1 MYKYL
6 ILLFCFVLFGCAKEQ
21 IVDRIKLIQSIGFDL
36 QEDTFKV
43 SGTYYAYNNKVGLS
57 LMNGEA
63 KSFNEVLT
71 LFTAQSDHPI
81 AIGQLRTMMISDT
94 MARRGIS
101 NLATTII
108 RDPLMSNNAILVLT
122 NEHASDV
129 LSETL
134 KHPPSYLSNLIKQN
148 MESGNTPVTNGHLFL
163 DQYFGEG
170 QDVYLPILFMNP
182 QGILQ
187 MDGVGVFHHD
197 KLKLTLSSKE
207 GLLIKL
213 LKDDR
218 TNVMTSTYNF
228 IDDQNKRTSFKIM
241 NAKRKVS
248 VQNNTAKISLQL
260 NIELRDYPAAS
271 NAFENKKD
279 MLELKKQFEN
289 HLTNDIKITLENFQK
304 NRVDPIGFGHLT
316 EIHQRNWNEE
326 DFNDHIYSAMKFDV
340 QTEINILFLGV
351 GH

>member
-1 MYKYL
+1 MNKYL
-6 ILLFCFVLFGCAKEQ
+6 ILLFCFVLSGCAKEQ

-36 QEDTFKV
+36 QEDIFKV

-57 LMNGEA
+57 MLNGEA

-71 LFTAQSDHPI
+71 LFTEQSDHPI
-81 AIGQLRTMMISDT
+81 AIGQLRTIIISDD

-108 RDPLMSNNAILVLT
+108 RDPLMSNNAIIVLT

-134 KHPPSYLSNLIKQN
+134 KYPPSYLSDLIKQN

-170 QDVYLPILFMNP
+170 QDVYLPILFISP
-182 QGILQ
+182 KGILQ

-197 KLKLTLSSKE
+197 KLKLMLTSKE

-228 IDDQNKRTSFKIM
+228 IDDQNKRISFKII
-241 NAKRKVS
+241 NSTRKVS
-248 VQNNTAKISLQL
+248 VHNDTAMISLKL
-260 NIELRDYPAAS
+260 NIELRDYPAAL
-271 NAFENKKD
+271 NVFENKKD
-279 MLELKKQFEN
+279 MLDLKKQFEKYV
-289 HLTNDIKITLENFQK
+289 TSDIKLILENFQK

-316 EIHQRNWNEE
+316 EIHQRNWTEE
-326 DFNDHIYSAMKFDV
+326 DFNDRMYSTLKFDV